1 MKDAFDFAAGEIARV
16 LGEDITYNGATVP
29 AVFGSGFVRTESGE
43 IRISSRRPELMV
55 RLADL
60 VAPPLEKDLV
70 VVRGRSYEVA
80 TVRPDVE
87 DVSATLVL
95 KAID

>member
-1 MKDAFDFAAGEIARV
+1 MKDTFDFAAGEIARV
-16 LGEDITYNGATVP
+16 LGEEISYNGATVP

-43 IRISSRRPELMV
+43 IRITSRRPEIMV

-60 VAPPLEKDLV
+60 PDAPVEKDLAV
-70 VVRGRSYEVA
+70 IRGQTYEVA

-95 KAID
+95 KTVQ

>member
-1 MKDAFDFAAGEIARV
+1 MKDAYDFAAGEIARV
-16 LGEDITYNGATVP
+16 LGEEVTYQGATVP
-29 AVFGSGFVRTESGE
+29 AVFGSGFQRVQSGE
-43 IRISSRRPELMV
+43 IRISSRRPEIMV

-60 VAPPLEKDLV
+60 AAPPLEKDLAV
-70 VVRGRSYEVA
+70 IRGQTYEVA

-95 KAID
+95 KAVD